1 MVVNYFVSSPIGYSL
16 FPKEKKEGKVMYIA
30 PYGIFSTPNLQY
42 YNAILDKGYKYY
54 VVYRIKN
61 VEKVAF
67 FYSIETAFYF
77 RKNLIRNKDKI
88 AFVDIVGKA
97 KYRRV

>member
-1 MVVNYFVSSPIGYSL
+1 MGYSL
-16 FPKEKKEGKVMYIA
+16 TPTDRKEGKLMYIA
-30 PYGIFSTPNLQY
+30 PYEIFSMPNLQH

-88 AFVDIVGKA
+88 AFVDMVSKA
-97 KYRRV
+97 KYKRCNS